1 MAAFP
6 LLKTSAVAQYPASKR
21 VEYRN
26 QVLHFVDGAG
36 QRYRES
42 AGPLR
47 RWLIRLDQLDECEM
61 ASLYTFFQEQQ
72 GRAVS
77 FSFTDPWDGR
87 TYADCR
93 FESDD
98 LALMFAAEMRGQT
111 SLTIAENR
119 Q

>member
-1 MAAFP
+1 MAGFP

-36 QRYRES
+36 QRYRDS

-47 RWLIRLDQLDECEM
+47 RWLIRLDQLDEHEM
-61 ASLYTFFQEQQ
+61 ATLYAFFQEQQ

-77 FSFTDPWDGR
+77 FSFTDPRDGR
-87 TYADCR
+87 TYADCS
-93 FESDD
+93 FENDD
-98 LALMFAAEMRGQT
+98 MALVFAAEMRGQT
-111 SLTIAENR
+111 SVTITENR